1 MKLDCPACGA
11 RAITPLRK
19 YFTGPAR
26 SFPCPGCGVRLSVPA
41 RETYLT
47 TAPLLVS
54 LVLAF
59 GGSAPWWVVA
69 IALVV
74 TTVLFLGWVHIIRR
88 D

>member
-1 MKLDCPACGA
+1 MKLDCPACGV
-11 RAITPLRK
+11 RAISPLRK

-26 SFPCPGCGVRLSVPA
+26 SFPCPTCRVRLSVPT

-54 LVLAF
+54 LVLVFSGAI
-59 GGSAPWWVVA
+59 AWWIVA
-69 IALVV
+69 VALVV
-74 TTVLFLGWVHIIRR
+74 TTVLFLAWVPLVRK